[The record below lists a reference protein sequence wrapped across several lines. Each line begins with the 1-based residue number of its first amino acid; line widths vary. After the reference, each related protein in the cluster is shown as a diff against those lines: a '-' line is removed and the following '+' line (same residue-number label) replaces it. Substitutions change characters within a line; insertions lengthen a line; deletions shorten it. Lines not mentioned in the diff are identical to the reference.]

1 MYAGAVG
8 AGDHRAGTRA
18 LGCARPV
25 SQARNQFFEGPYFR
39 QPLSDRSQ
47 EHQKVIT
54 DDPLYEPLQKI
65 GVDEAGIRRLFKQF
79 AREQIQKWIRIT
91 DAAINERPQAFPG
104 FKTSPAAF
112 LIDGIQNQRMPPDWI
127 YAHEKEQQRRDWE
140 RQRQLQSAKESE
152 LRQVYES
159 ERADRRGVGRAH
171 LPVLRPLAYPSS
183 IQSVPRIVPSDLR
196 SGSPLPPDHSEATFG
211 SLRNFSDKFSDRD
224 NSCQL
229 PLLQVLD

>member
-1 MYAGAVG
+1 MQELLEQGIIE
-8 AGDHRAGTRA
+8 
-18 LGCARPV
+18 LGCGHVDVRDLFLKRGTGLYV
-25 SQARNQFFEGPYFR
+25 VQFFEGPYFR

-47 EHQKVIT
+47 GHQKVIT

-140 RQRQLQSAKESE
+140 RQRQLQSAKETE

-159 ERADRRGVGRAH
+159 ERARAFKQYLTTSEGRS
-171 LPVLRPLAYPSS
+171 LVTQYL
-183 IQSVPRIVPSDLR
+183 
-196 SGSPLPPDHSEATFG
+196 EA
-211 SLRNFSDKFSDRD
+211 L
-224 NSCQL
+224 L
-229 PLLQVLD
+229 PLYRVTEPHRAEAVAREAAISKVERENFQFQEFGTWLLEQRSKGE